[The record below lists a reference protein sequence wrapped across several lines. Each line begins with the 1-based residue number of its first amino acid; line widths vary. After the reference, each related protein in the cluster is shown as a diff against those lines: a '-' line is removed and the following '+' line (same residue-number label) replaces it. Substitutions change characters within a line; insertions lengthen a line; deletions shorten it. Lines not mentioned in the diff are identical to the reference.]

1 MARRIFQL
9 VAIALL
15 GVSAAW
21 AGEIIE
27 RIVATVNNHPILQ
40 SDWDEALRYEA
51 FVNSVPLD
59 SLGPLERR
67 QALDRLIDQELLRE
81 QMKDSDFDRARPEEI
96 AKRVADLRQQ
106 HAAEHNDAAW
116 ESDLARYG
124 LTTRSLERHVRLE
137 INLARLVEIRLRP
150 NVRVDA
156 SSIEAYYRGEFLPQ
170 LRQSGVKDVPLVAVT
185 PKIEELL
192 AQKRVNEL
200 LTAWLRDL
208 RGQSEIRLNGENGAG
223 VSAQ

>member
-1 MARRIFQL
+1 MASKAFQL
-9 VAIALL
+9 VAVLLL
-15 GVSAAW
+15 GVSFTR

-51 FVNSVPLD
+51 FISSVPLD
-59 SLGPLERR
+59 DLGPLERR
-67 QALDRLIDQELLRE
+67 QALGRLIDQELLRE
-81 QMKDSDFDRARPEEI
+81 QMKDSDFDRAQPEEI
-96 AKRVADLRQQ
+96 AKRVAELRRQ
-106 HAAEHNDAAW
+106 HAAEHSDAAW

-124 LTTRSLERHVRLE
+124 LTARTLERHVRLE
-137 INLARLVEIRLRP
+137 INLARMIEIRLRP

-170 LRQSGVKDVPLVAVT
+170 LRHSGVKDVPLVAVT

-200 LTAWLRDL
+200 LTGWLRDL
-208 RGQSEIRLNGENGAG
+208 RGQSEIRLKGENGA

>member
-1 MARRIFQL
+1 
-9 VAIALL
+9 
-15 GVSAAW
+15 
-21 AGEIIE
+21 
-27 RIVATVNNHPILQ
+27 VN
-40 SDWDEALRYEA
+40 
-51 FVNSVPLD
+51 
-59 SLGPLERR
+59 
-67 QALDRLIDQELLRE
+67 
-81 QMKDSDFDRARPEEI
+81 
-96 AKRVADLRQQ
+96 
-106 HAAEHNDAAW
+106 
-116 ESDLARYG
+116 
-124 LTTRSLERHVRLE
+124 
-137 INLARLVEIRLRP
+137 
-150 NVRVDA
+150 A